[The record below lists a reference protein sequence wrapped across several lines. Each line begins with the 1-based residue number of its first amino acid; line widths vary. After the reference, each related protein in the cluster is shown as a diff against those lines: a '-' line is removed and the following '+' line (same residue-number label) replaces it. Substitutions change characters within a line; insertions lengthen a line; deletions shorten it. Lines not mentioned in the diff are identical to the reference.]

1 MIDSAQEETQAGRPE
16 PGARERAASALN
28 LRTVHSLRSLAH
40 LLRHVRRLARSLAD
54 STSPVSKG
62 MRRLQGRGR
71 RLQIAE
77 TVQLG
82 EKRFVAILRVD
93 GEQFLIGG
101 SATGVSLLASLP
113 GAPISSAEPVQV
125 VSATGASPANETVA
139 APSSFH
145 AVLAAQ
151 GSHGVRA

>member
-1 MIDSAQEETQAGRPE
+1 MIDSAQEETRVGQPE
-16 PGARERAASALN
+16 PCPRERPASALT
-28 LRTVHSLRSLAH
+28 LRTVQSLRPLAQ
-40 LLRHVRRLARSLAD
+40 LLRHVRRLARSLVD
-54 STSPVSKG
+54 STSPVSRG
-62 MRRLQGRGR
+62 MRRLQGHGR

-101 SATGVSLLASLP
+101 SATGVSLLTSLP
-113 GAPISSAEPVQV
+113 GAPVSLAEPVQV
-125 VSATGASPANETVA
+125 VSATGASPASETATV
-139 APSSFH
+139 PSSFH

-151 GSHGVRA
+151 GSQGVRA